1 MIFPLGD
8 DNRDR
13 RSIPVVNLVLIA
25 ANVLVFVLFQG
36 VGTNL
41 KFTMAFSTV
50 PAEIITGKDLKSD
63 DRIEVVQTVDGPR
76 QIRVPGLQET
86 PIPVYLTLLTSMF
99 MHGGLAHLA
108 GNMWFLWIFGDNIE
122 DDLGHGRYLGF
133 YILTGI
139 LASLTHVAV
148 SAGGPSAD
156 VPSLGASGAIS
167 GVLGAYLLLHPHRQV
182 TVLLLRIIVNVP
194 GYAAVGLWF
203 VFQVI
208 SGLGLL
214 GGGAH
219 GGGVAYGA
227 HIGGFIAGA
236 ILARPFLIGRSRPTR
251 DTPASEPHW
260 SNW

>member
-13 RSIPVVNLVLIA
+13 RSLPVVNFVLIA
-25 ANVLVFVLFQG
+25 ANILVFVLFQA
-36 VGTNL
+36 TND

-50 PAEIITGKDLKSD
+50 PAEIVSGRDLKTD
-63 DRIEVVQTVDGPR
+63 DRVEVVQTREGP
-76 QIRVPGLQET
+76 QQVRVPGLQET

-99 MHGGLAHLA
+99 MHGGIAHLA

-122 DDLGHGRYLGF
+122 DDLGHGRYVVF
-133 YILTGI
+133 YVLTGI
-139 LASLTHVAV
+139 LASLAHVAI
-148 SAGGPSAD
+148 SAGGPQAD

-182 TVLLLRIIVNVP
+182 TVLLLRIIVAVP

-203 VFQVI
+203 VFQLI

-214 GGGAH
+214 TGGAH
-219 GGGVAYGA
+219 VGGVAYAA

-236 ILARPFLIGRSRPTR
+236 ILARPFLIGRPRPTP
-251 DTPASEPHW
+251 DTPRQYG
-260 SNW
+260 NW